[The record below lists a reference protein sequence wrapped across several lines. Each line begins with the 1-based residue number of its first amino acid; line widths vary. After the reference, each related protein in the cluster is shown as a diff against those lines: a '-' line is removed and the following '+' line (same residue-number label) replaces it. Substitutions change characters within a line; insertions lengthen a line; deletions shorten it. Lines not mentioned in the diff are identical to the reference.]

1 MPPRKGKEPKEQVV
15 YAASKAKTPA
25 YKPLRPSKVARPST
39 SEASN
44 TSLSKPKPAVKKAAP
59 AKPSTSTAKR
69 PITLPD
75 SEEEDDDI
83 ENVQDLTRDVAASE
97 HSDEDIEE
105 DDDDDEGLPTLA
117 ALKAGTKKRKA
128 SAISVNDDSHVNAG
142 NPTRPR
148 AIDDDPDPPPLPL
161 SPSDGIPGIPQP
173 LLLRL
178 LHEGFAK
185 KDTKIDKHALQIVQ
199 TYMEVFVREA
209 IARCVAEKKE
219 AAERGEVGEGDV
231 GWLEV
236 EDLEKV
242 GVGMML
248 DF

>member
-25 YKPLRPSKVARPST
+25 YKPLRPSKVARRST
-39 SEASN
+39 AEAGP
-44 TSLSKPKPAVKKAAP
+44 KPKPAIKKAAST
-59 AKPSTSTAKR
+59 KPTTSTAKR
-69 PITLPD
+69 PVTLPD
-75 SEEEDDDI
+75 SEAEEDDDI
-83 ENVQDLTRDVAASE
+83 ENVEDLTRDVAASE
-97 HSDEDIEE
+97 HSDEDVENDE
-105 DDDDDEGLPTLA
+105 DDDDEEGLPTLA

-128 SAISVNDDSHVNAG
+128 SAISINDDSHADAG
-142 NPTRPR
+142 DATRPS
-148 AIDDDPDPPPLPL
+148 AIDDDPDPPTFP
-161 SPSDGIPGIPQP
+161 PSDGIPGIPQP

-185 KDTKIDKHALQIVQ
+185 KDTKIDKHALQTVQ
-199 TYMEVFVREA
+199 TYLEVFVREA

-219 AAERGEVGEGDV
+219 AAERGEVGAGDV
-231 GWLEV
+231 GWLEL